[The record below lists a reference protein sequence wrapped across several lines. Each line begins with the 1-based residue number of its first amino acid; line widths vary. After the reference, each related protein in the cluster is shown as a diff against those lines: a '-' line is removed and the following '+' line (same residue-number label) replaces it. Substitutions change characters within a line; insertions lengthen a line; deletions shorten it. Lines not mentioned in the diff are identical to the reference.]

1 MLRLMREDADMQ
13 KPRLK
18 HSLRRFTT
26 IGSTIDLL
34 RNKRVAFLD
43 PEKWDD
49 RNDAEFM
56 RLFKGETDCDSL
68 KALCCTESQETYH
81 HWRVFTHSTDGCFI
95 DFKKAPLLASIK
107 GNDDY
112 RASAMEYIRLDE
124 IKISDYR
131 IRDLPFLKRAGF
143 QPENEF
149 RIIYTGACDDDVHF
163 MPVNLAWI
171 NRIVLNPW
179 LPPSIA
185 DSIADTFRDI
195 GKGPDLTVTSSR
207 LTNSR
212 VWTRWGSRIVRR
224 GVW

>member
-1 MLRLMREDADMQ
+1 MRSALETRL
-13 KPRLK
+13 PRPRSRS
-18 HSLRRFTT
+18 SLRRFTT

-56 RLFKGETDCDSL
+56 RLFKRKAECESL
-68 KALCCTESQETYH
+68 KALCCTESSETYH
-81 HWRVFTHSTDGCFI
+81 HWRVFTHSAGGCFV
-95 DFKKAPLLASIK
+95 DFQKGPMLASIK
-107 GNDDY
+107 EDENY
-112 RASAMEYIRLDE
+112 RASAMDYIRLDE

-143 QPENEF
+143 KPEEEF

-163 MPVNLAWI
+163 MPIDLAWI

-179 LPPSIA
+179 LPSSITN
-185 DSIADTFRDI
+185 SIADTFRDI
-195 GKGPDLTVTSSR
+195 GKMTDLKVVSSR
-207 LTNSR
+207 LTNSQTW
-212 VWTRWGSRIVRR
+212 VGWGKRISRR
-224 GVW
+224 GIW